1 MIVNL
6 KNKFLFEMLRI
17 RKVEEKIAE
26 IYPEQNIRCPMHL
39 SIGQESIPVILSHFL
54 KKTDHIYSSHRS
66 HAHYL
71 AKGGNLK
78 SFFAELYG
86 KESGCCGGI
95 GGSMHLIDKSV
106 GFMASTPIVGGTVPL
121 AVGDALSQKLKG
133 SYNLIIVYF
142 GDGCVEEGVVHEA
155 LNFSSLHN
163 LPIIFVCENNNF
175 SVYTKLSDRQP
186 IANQRHLAAAH
197 NIKYFTAESH
207 DIKSLYTQFNRLTN
221 YVKSKHK
228 PAFFESTVYR
238 WREHCGP
245 FYDNELNYRSKYELE
260 KQKSYC
266 PIKNILNLFTQKNI
280 DKLINKFDSVIDD
293 EINQALDFAVSS
305 QPMRHSKLRSLV
317 YA

>member
-1 MIVNL
+1 MKVSL
-6 KNKFLFEMLRI
+6 RNKFLFEMLRI

-26 IYPEQNIRCPMHL
+26 IYPEENIRCPMHL
-39 SIGQESIPVILSHFL
+39 SIGQESIPVTLSHFL

-71 AKGGNLK
+71 AKGGSL
-78 SFFAELYG
+78 SAFFAELFG

-106 GFMASTPIVGGTVPL
+106 GFMASTPIVGGTIPL
-121 AVGDALSQKLKG
+121 AVGDALSEKLKG

-155 LNFSSLHN
+155 LNFSSLHD

-175 SVYTKLSDRQP
+175 SVYTKLSERQP
-186 IANQRHLAAAH
+186 IKDQKHLAAAH
-197 NIKYFTAESH
+197 KIKYFTSKSH
-207 DIKSLYTQFNRLTN
+207 DIDSLYSEFNRLTN
-221 YVKSKHK
+221 YVKNNRK

-245 FYDNELNYRSKYELE
+245 FYDNDLNYRSKYEID
-260 KQKSYC
+260 KQKIYC
-266 PIKNILNLFTQKNI
+266 PIKNTMNLISQKKIDILL
-280 DKLINKFDSVIDD
+280 NKFDSAIND
-293 EINQALDFAVSS
+293 EINQALDFAISS
-305 QPMRHSKLRSLV
+305 QPMTHSKLRALV